1 MYQSFSARAV
11 GLPNL
16 PAETTIEIA
25 AAAGFD
31 AVDLMIRDLV
41 RSGTDLSK
49 IRDRMKEFGL
59 RAGAFPMTM
68 DWRGDEASF
77 RRDLAE
83 LPQIARAAAGL
94 GLTRTGTWVMPETPT
109 MPPSGTDSATFRAE
123 IAAFHGDRLGAIAK
137 VLADHGIRLGLEVI
151 GVSTF
156 RRGVGVPF
164 ITRIDEL
171 DPTLKVLRDQPN
183 IGLLVDVFHLHAAG
197 EPFTAALA
205 WGADRLVW
213 AHVADLPP
221 GFNSGREAII
231 DAERGLPDARGSL
244 DCRAFLAML
253 DNAGFDGPVTAEP
266 LGRCARLVGEKPI
279 EVAHRVKRALD
290 GCWPQP

>member
-11 GLPNL
+11 GLPGL
-16 PAETTIEIA
+16 PTETTIEIA
-25 AAAGFD
+25 AAAGFA
-31 AVDLMIRDLV
+31 AVDLMILDLV
-41 RSGTDLSK
+41 RSRADLSK
-49 IRDRMKEFGL
+49 VLGRMEELGL
-59 RAGAFPMTM
+59 RAGAFPMTI

-83 LPQIARAAAGL
+83 LPLIARAAAGL
-94 GLTRTGTWVMPETPT
+94 GLTRTGTWVMAETPAI
-109 MPPSGTDSATFRAE
+109 PPLIIDPATFRAE
-123 IAAFHGDRLGAIAK
+123 VASFHVDRIGAIAR

-164 ITRIDEL
+164 ITRMDQL
-171 DPTLKVLRDQPN
+171 GPTLQAIWDQPN
-183 IGLLVDVFHLHAAG
+183 VGLLVDAFHLHAAG

-205 WGADRLVW
+205 WGVDRLVW

-221 GFNSGREAII
+221 GFTLGREAII
-231 DAERGLPDARGSL
+231 DAERGLPGYQGAV

-253 DNAGFDGPVTAEP
+253 GDAGFDGPVTAEP
-266 LGRCARLVGEKPI
+266 LSRCKDLIGQEPV
-279 EVAHRVKRALD
+279 EVARRVKRALD
-290 GCWPQP
+290 DCWP